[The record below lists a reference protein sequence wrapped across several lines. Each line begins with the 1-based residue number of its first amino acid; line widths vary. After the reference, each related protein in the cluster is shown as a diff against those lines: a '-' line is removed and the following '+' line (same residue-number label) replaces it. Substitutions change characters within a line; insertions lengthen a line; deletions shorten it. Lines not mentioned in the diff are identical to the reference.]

1 MIVIVGTVRVPPGNI
16 AAAKGPMQ
24 DMVTASRAEDG
35 CIAYAYSEDLLE
47 PGLVHINELWR
58 DREALAAHFKTPH
71 MATWRAAFPV
81 LGIRDRNLKL
91 FDAGEPE
98 AI

>member
-1 MIVIVGTVRVPPGNI
+1 VIVIVGTVRLPPANI
-16 AAAKGPMQ
+16 AAAKGPMEA
-24 DMVTASRAEDG
+24 MVTASRAEDG

-47 PGLVHINELWR
+47 PGLVHVNELWR
-58 DREALAAHFKTPH
+58 DRDALAAHFKTAH
-71 MATWRAAFPV
+71 MATWRAAFGG
-81 LGIRDRNLKL
+81 LGITGRDLKL